1 MRKTM
6 KHCLLATVF
15 TGLLAAQELR
25 FGSRGG
31 KMLPKPSQR
40 VNIL

>member
-15 TGLLAAQELR
+15 TGLVAARELR

-31 KMLPKPSQR
+31 EMFPKPSQR
-40 VNIL
+40 VRIL